1 MPNDSP
7 VPNDSGAVDDTS
19 KDDRLCLARLLA
31 AAAEASAFAVSLTA
45 GLTGSG
51 GGGGGGDG
59 GSLGDTGGAG
69 GPGGTSGGSG
79 GAVKINNYTRAGGG
93 SAFGYIATGSYTILV
108 GSDISFTVVGGGMG
122 GHDGFQ
128 SSGDNGGAKVS

>member
-7 VPNDSGAVDDTS
+7 VPNDSGAVDATS

-59 GSLGDTGGAG
+59 DDPPIVFSLRCHCFIRT
-69 GPGGTSGGSG
+69 
-79 GAVKINNYTRAGGG
+79 
-93 SAFGYIATGSYTILV
+93 
-108 GSDISFTVVGGGMG
+108 
-122 GHDGFQ
+122 
-128 SSGDNGGAKVS
+128 